1 MEMDKTAQALLY
13 LMRCA
18 LQSLSPKPIDGL
30 DYEALYKLSAFH
42 SVAAMAAMALESGG
56 LLTESYASPEC
67 IKKWKDAKVKAIRKN
82 VLLDTEREQIFQY
95 FEEQGIWYLP
105 LKGSVLKDLYP
116 RMGMRQMADNDILFD
131 PAFQRQVKAYMESR
145 GYETV
150 SFGIGSHDV
159 YEKPPVYNFEMHTAL
174 FNEYLFEEWAGYY
187 ENVKPRLKKDEA
199 NGFGYHFSDEDYYV
213 YLLTHG
219 YKHYSGSGTGIRFLA
234 DIYVFVR
241 EKKAVLNWDYISG
254 ELRTLNLYEFE
265 AATRELAENLF
276 ARDGNA
282 LADEKGELLSYLM
295 GAGAYGTVENR
306 ISRELGQTGQSD
318 STVTGWKK
326 FQYLWKRA
334 FPDKKF
340 MQAYSPF
347 CRKHTWAIP
356 FFWIYRLLRAAVLK
370 RKKIRA
376 ELGMVRKAE

>member
-18 LQSLSPKPIDGL
+18 LQGTAPKLIEGV
-30 DYEALYKLSAFH
+30 DYEALYKLSVFH
-42 SVAAMAAMALESGG
+42 SVVAMAAMALESGV
-56 LLTESYASPEC
+56 LLTESHASPEC

-105 LKGSVLKDLYP
+105 LKGSVLKDMYP

-131 PAFQRQVKAYMESR
+131 PAFQRQVKAYMESG
-145 GYETV
+145 GYQTV

-174 FNEYLFEEWAGYY
+174 FNEYLFEEWAEYY

-199 NGFGYHFSDEDYYV
+199 NNFGYHFSNEDFYI

-241 EKKAVLNWDYISG
+241 EKKSVLNWEYISG

-265 AATRELAENLF
+265 TVTRELAEKLF
-276 ARDGNA
+276 GVDGNI
-282 LADEKGELLSYLM
+282 LTDEKRELLSCLM
-295 GAGAYGTVENR
+295 GAGAYGTIENR
-306 ISRELGQTGQSD
+306 INRGMEQTR
-318 STVTGWKK
+318 WKK

-347 CRKHTWAIP
+347 CRKHIWAIP
-356 FFWIYRLLRAAVLK
+356 IFWIYRLLRAAVL
-370 RKKIRA
+370 RRNKIRR